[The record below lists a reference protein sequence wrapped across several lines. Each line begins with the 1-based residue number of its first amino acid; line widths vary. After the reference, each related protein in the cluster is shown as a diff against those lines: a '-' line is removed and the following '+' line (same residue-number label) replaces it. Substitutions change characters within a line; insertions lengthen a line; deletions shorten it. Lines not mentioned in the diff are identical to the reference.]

1 MLISSSI
8 PNFVNGVSQQPFTL
22 RLNSQGEVQENG
34 LSTVSQGLKKRPPSQ
49 HLKKIASSPLGNC
62 YIHTINRDSTERYVA
77 VVTNGD
83 LKIYGI
89 DGTEK
94 TVNFPNG
101 KGYLSSASP
110 SESFSAVTV
119 ADYTFLVNKGISV
132 TKTADTTS
140 TRPYEALVN
149 VKAGNYG
156 KTYIIKIDGSTV
168 ASYSTPN
175 GSSTSD
181 APLISTDHIAA
192 SLLSSLNSSTQ
203 TSQSVSYSASNAY
216 TLPSGATQANF
227 IKAQV
232 QTTSLVDDVT
242 VWSDWTDVSITWTG
256 TSTFSITG
264 NPSNTYGTPNVRI
277 LRVGS
282 SSNPWNAA
290 RYGSTIYLSSST
302 DFALSTEDGFN
313 NGGMVGIKKQLQKFA
328 DLPPNAGVDG
338 FVVEITGTGA
348 GETASAPF
356 DNYYV
361 RYSATNNTGTNGVW
375 KESAASGILK
385 RINSA
390 TMPHLI
396 VREADGTFTFKVA
409 TWSDRIV
416 GDDESNP
423 FPSFVGKTISDV
435 FFYRNRLGLLSDE
448 AVIFS
453 EAGKYFN
460 FGRTTV
466 TQLLDSDPID
476 VNASHTKVALLKHAV
491 PFNKQLLLF
500 SEQTQFVIDAGELL
514 TPKSIGIKVST
525 EFPCNVVAKP
535 VGIGRNIYFAVDKGE
550 WSSFREYYADT
561 NSLTNDSLDVTGHLP
576 KYIPSGIFKI
586 SAAPNEDII
595 SVLASGD
602 TSSIYIYKYFFANND
617 KLQSSWS
624 KWTFGTDSTILN
636 AEFIDSSL
644 YLVINRADGVYL
656 EKVTVSIGDI
666 GVDEPY
672 TVHLDRKVGLSSGAL
687 TYSSGYTTINLTT
700 LGYTPSI
707 GSYQVVVKDHASLK
721 AGEIYDVIWDGTN
734 AKVAG
739 NITGAVVAF
748 GRKYNFKYQLSTI
761 ALRTAQSGGG
771 QKSDTE
777 GRLQLRKIS
786 FNYADTGYFKATVTP
801 AGRETYTYTYSGKVL
816 GEAAVV
822 GRYSVSSGRFLFP
835 IVSRN
840 IGTSIVLE
848 NDSPLPSS
856 FLSADW
862 EGFYVKRS
870 KAV

>member
-49 HLKKIASSPLGNC
+49 HLKKIASSPLGDC
-62 YIHTINRDSTERYVA
+62 FIHTINRDSSERYIA

-83 LKIYGI
+83 LKVYGI

-94 TVNFPNG
+94 TVAFPDG
-101 KGYLSSASP
+101 KGYLSATTP
-110 SESFSAVTV
+110 STSFSAVTV
-119 ADYTFLVNKGISV
+119 ADYTFLVNKTKVV
-132 TKTADTTS
+132 TTDSTLTA
-140 TRPYEALVN
+140 TRPYEAMVN

-156 KTYIIKIDGSTV
+156 KTYQILVNGTAAATYTTPDGSVAAHTANISTDYIAAQLFSGLVTNGFNTGGWSCSTSGSTV
-168 ASYSTPN
+168 YLVH
-175 GSSTSD
+175 SSAD
-181 APLISTDHIAA
+181 
-192 SLLSSLNSSTQ
+192 
-203 TSQSVSYSASNAY
+203 
-216 TLPSGATQANF
+216 
-227 IKAQV
+227 
-232 QTTSLVDDVT
+232 
-242 VWSDWTDVSITWTG
+242 
-256 TSTFSITG
+256 FSIQA
-264 NPSNTYGTPNVRI
+264 I
-277 LRVGS
+277 
-282 SSNPWNAA
+282 
-290 RYGSTIYLSSST
+290 
-302 DFALSTEDGFN
+302 DGFN
-313 NGGMVGIKKQLQKFA
+313 NGAMIAVKKKLQKFA
-328 DLPPNAGVDG
+328 DLPANPGVDG
-338 FVVEITGTGA
+338 FIVEITGTGA
-348 GETASAPF
+348 GETATSPF
-356 DNYYV
+356 DSYYV
-361 RYSATNNTGTNGVW
+361 KYSTANSGSSVGTWV
-375 KESAASGILK
+375 ECAAPGITST
-385 RINSA
+385 ITAS
-390 TMPHLI
+390 TMPFLL
-396 VREADGTFTFKVA
+396 VRESNGTFTFKKA
-409 TWSDRIV
+409 TWKSRIV
-416 GDDESNP
+416 GDNVSNP
-423 FPSFVGKTISDV
+423 FPSFVGKTVSDV
-435 FFYRNRLGLLSDE
+435 FFFRNRLGFLSDE
-448 AVIFS
+448 AAIFS
-453 EAGKYFN
+453 EAGEYFN
-460 FGRTTV
+460 FMRTTV
-466 TQLLDSDPID
+466 TQLVDSEAID

-514 TPKSIGIKVST
+514 TPKSIGIKVTT

-535 VGIGRNIYFAVDKGE
+535 VGIGRNIYFAVDKGL
-550 WSSFREYYADT
+550 WSSFREYFADT

-576 KYIPSGIFKI
+576 QYIPAGVFKI

-595 SVLASGD
+595 SVLSAGD

-624 KWTFGTDSTILN
+624 KWSFGSDSTILN

-656 EKVTVSIGDI
+656 EKVTVSLGDI
-666 GVDEPY
+666 GTDEPY
-672 TVHLDRKVGLSSGAL
+672 TVHLDRKVGLPSSAL
-687 TYSSGYTTINLTT
+687 TFSGGFTTINLTT

-707 GSYQVVVKDHASLK
+707 GNYQVVVKDHATLK
-721 AGEIYDVIWDGTN
+721 DGEIYDVIWDGTN

-739 NITGAVVAF
+739 NITGAVLAF

-761 ALRTAQSGGG
+761 ALRSAQAGGG

-777 GRLQLRKIS
+777 GRLQLRKIA
-786 FNYADTGYFKATVTP
+786 FNYANTGYFKATVTP
-801 AGRETYTYTYSGKVL
+801 SGRDTYTYVYSGKVL

-822 GRYSVSSGRFLFP
+822 GRYSISSGRFLFP